1 MPTYEYTCIECEE
14 SQEVV
19 RGFNDPEVVPPCSL
33 CGYKMARVYTPA
45 GIQFKGSGFYK
56 TDNG

>member
-1 MPTYEYTCIECEE
+1 MPTYEYNCIECET
-14 SQEVV
+14 SQDVV
-19 RGFNDPEVVPPCSL
+19 RGFNDGEVMPTCPI
-33 CGYKMARVYTPA
+33 CGYRMARVYSPA

>member
-14 SQEVV
+14 TKEMI
-19 RGFNDPEVVPPCSL
+19 RGFNDPEVVPPCSS

>member
-1 MPTYEYTCIECEE
+1 MPTYEYNCIECET
-14 SQEVV
+14 STDVV
-19 RGFNDPEVVPPCSL
+19 RKFNEDEILPLCPK
-33 CGYKMARVYTPA
+33 CGYKMVRVYTPA

>member
-1 MPTYEYTCIECEE
+1 MAIYEYACITCDRSEE
-14 SQEVV
+14 IT
-19 RGFNDPEVVPPCSL
+19 RKFDDPEVVPPCSV
-33 CGYKMARVYTPA
+33 CGYHMIRTYNAP

>member
-14 SQEVV
+14 SREVS
-19 RGFNDPEVVPPCSL
+19 RGFNDPEVVPPCSS
-33 CGYKMARVYTPA
+33 CGYKMVRVYTPA